1 MATRLAEIAAPKFLT
16 WARPVIAP
24 TGPSR
29 GTRHHDEMECGM
41 QLRSMPPIPKRQS
54 EGTRTAQGA
63 KPDSR
68 SLLSISNA
76 VRPWVA
82 GSLAMGR
89 WRGEEAH

>member
-54 EGTRTAQGA
+54 EGTRRRRAQNPTPA
-63 KPDSR
+63 
-68 SLLSISNA
+68 LF
-76 VRPWVA
+76 
-82 GSLAMGR
+82 
-89 WRGEEAH
+89 